1 MGDCENTVKR
11 TAIRWWTRA
20 STKGGSLP
28 KNGRQ
33 QRALSDRL
41 WTFGW
46 SKVQVQPQ
54 SKQMDH
60 LASQIRPPGTAG
72 STDLHTDSPG
82 VGTRDTDTMSLL
94 LRDVVVQRLAAERA
108 AQEDNVAED
117 RAGALASEVSSAAQ
131 PVTVLES
138 PESAGQ
144 LAQRIPRWKR
154 VLDLTLIALTYP
166 IWLPLMLLI
175 MVAIKICSPG
185 PIFYRQERVGFRGRS
200 FMIFK
205 FRSMKVHAQTT
216 WHEWHF
222 RRLMRDGAPMTKLDA
237 GDPRIIPWGRFLRA
251 TGLDELPQIFNVLRG
266 EMSLVG
272 PRPCTRIEFE
282 RYEDWQQERVGT
294 LPGLTGY
301 WQVNGKNKTTFQQM
315 IEMDL
320 FYVKNVSLRLD
331 LWIMMKTPAALFVQT
346 LELVQQRTSAFTKLD
361 AGTQTVPARPPDRG
375 AI

>member
-1 MGDCENTVKR
+1 ME
-11 TAIRWWTRA
+11 
-20 STKGGSLP
+20 
-28 KNGRQ
+28 
-33 QRALSDRL
+33 
-41 WTFGW
+41 
-46 SKVQVQPQ
+46 
-54 SKQMDH
+54 H
-60 LASQIRPPGTAG
+60 LASQIHRPGTPG
-72 STDLHTDSPG
+72 PTDLRTDSPR
-82 VGTRDTDTMSLL
+82 VDCRDTVSLL
-94 LRDVVVQRLAAERA
+94 LRDVVVQRLEAERA
-108 AQEDNVAED
+108 AQESNVIED
-117 RAGALASEVSSAAQ
+117 RIAATATEVSSAAA
-131 PVTVLES
+131 PVTVES
-138 PESAGQ
+138 PEQPGQ
-144 LAQRIPRWKR
+144 QAPRIPRWKR

-166 IWLPLMLLI
+166 IWLPLMLLV
-175 MVAIKICSPG
+175 MVAIKISSPG

-251 TGLDELPQIFNVLRG
+251 SGLDELPQIFNVLRG

-272 PRPCTRIEFE
+272 PRPCTRLEFE

-320 FYVKNVSLRLD
+320 FYVKNVSLGLD
-331 LWIMMKTPAALFVQT
+331 LWVMMKTPAALFAQT
-346 LELVQQRTSAFTKLD
+346 LELVQQRTSAFAKLD

-375 AI
+375 AV